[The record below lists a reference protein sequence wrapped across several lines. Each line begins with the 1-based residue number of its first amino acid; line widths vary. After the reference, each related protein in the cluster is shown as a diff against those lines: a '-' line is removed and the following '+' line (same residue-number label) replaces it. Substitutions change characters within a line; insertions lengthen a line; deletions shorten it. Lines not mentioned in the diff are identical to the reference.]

1 MMREIPLRPSDLDP
15 SLFQT
20 GPGPLWLPWGGGEG
34 VVRLLKTVVHLPTMS
49 PKRQIVHVLL
59 YTGTS
64 PSPLSPAPRR
74 WSFLSFSTALAG
86 FTMPRADSSDRENVV
101 RKKQIL
107 SRDKSQLPPVISTGQ
122 APMLAAVV

>member
-1 MMREIPLRPSDLDP
+1 M
-15 SLFQT
+15 
-20 GPGPLWLPWGGGEG
+20 W
-34 VVRLLKTVVHLPTMS
+34 
-49 PKRQIVHVLL
+49 L

-74 WSFLSFSTALAG
+74 WSFLSFSTALG

-122 APMLAAVV
+122 APMLAAVVLGMRRSARDAGPTAQNVLNS